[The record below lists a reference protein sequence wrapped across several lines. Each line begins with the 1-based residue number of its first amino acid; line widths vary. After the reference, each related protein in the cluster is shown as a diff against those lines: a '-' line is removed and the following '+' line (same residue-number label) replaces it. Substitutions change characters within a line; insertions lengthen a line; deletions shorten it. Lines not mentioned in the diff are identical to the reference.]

1 MLAAF
6 LQFLLNVLLIGS
18 MLAFVACSVYLS
30 ISADNV
36 QERYIRLGMLFCG
49 GLVVLG
55 AQAGGL
61 DFPQFIAKSLS
72 GTGATVSGAASIAAS
87 GAAGAGIGMFLIKWA
102 HNGGVFAIRIMT
114 FVGTLAATQFAEIYV
129 SALHS
134 HGFGLGAAVVPNV
147 AFVVGILLCIA
158 LTYDPKDPRRSLSL
172 LRQLQGKRVRIPNRQ
187 PEEEA
192 QWGASPTRAE
202 HRQ

>member
-6 LQFLLNVLLIGS
+6 LQFLLNTLLIGS
-18 MLAFVACSVYLS
+18 MLAFVACSIYLS
-30 ISADNV
+30 ITADNI
-36 QERYIRLGMLFCG
+36 QERYIRLGVLFSG

-61 DFPQFIAKSLS
+61 DFPEFIARSLS
-72 GTGATVSGAASIAAS
+72 GTGVTAAGASIVVS
-87 GAAGAGIGMFLIKWA
+87 GAAGAGTGMFLIKWA
-102 HNGGVFAIRIMT
+102 HNGGVFAIRIMI

-134 HGFGLGAAVVPNV
+134 HGFGLGPAVVPNI

-158 LTYDPKDPRRSLSL
+158 LTYDPKNPRRSKRLI
-172 LRQLQGKRVRIPNRQ
+172 RQLQRENTSIPGRTL
-187 PEEEA
+187 EEEP
-192 QWGASPTRAE
+192 QLGASPTRAE
-202 HRQ
+202 PRQ

>member
-6 LQFLLNVLLIGS
+6 LQFLLNLLLIGS

-30 ISADNV
+30 ITADNI
-36 QERYIRLGMLFCG
+36 QERYIRLGVLFSG

-61 DFPQFIAKSLS
+61 DFPEFIAKALS
-72 GTGATVSGAASIAAS
+72 DTGATATGASVVVS
-87 GAAGAGIGMFLIKWA
+87 GAAGAGTGLFLIKWA
-102 HNGGVFAIRIMT
+102 HNGGVFAIRIMI

-134 HGFGLGAAVVPNV
+134 HGFGLGPAVVPNI

-158 LTYDPKDPRRSLSL
+158 LTYDPKNPRRSRRLIG
-172 LRQLQGKRVRIPNRQ
+172 QLQGARARVPRRPL
-187 PEEEA
+187 EEEEPPL
-192 QWGASPTRAE
+192 GASPTRAE
-202 HRQ
+202 PRQ